1 MSDSPYYIINTHT
14 GKHLGPFS
22 TETDAAL
29 AKSIA
34 RVSSGWKN
42 GKVLGRKEFDEHLGV
57 SLGGESGS
65 PPNLFAEAKNIN
77 QVLNLAVGAAS
88 VCWETPEGAGVF
100 DSDRALDIAKAAS
113 ERIHEMI
120 DENG

>member
-1 MSDSPYYIINTHT
+1 MERIADLMKKLKYKGNCCDYDS
-14 GKHLGPFS
+14 S
-22 TETDAAL
+22 
-29 AKSIA
+29 
-34 RVSSGWKN
+34 RWKN

-65 PPNLFAEAKNIN
+65 PPNLFAEAKSID